1 MSYFKEQLN
10 KAKANNLIIIDL
22 DIANELETCCEQEL
36 SDKQFDE
43 ACSLIK
49 EAWMRSDNITVW
61 SFVKALLEMTN
72 NNIENFNLH
81 QISPYDLIDKASY
94 YI

>member
-10 KAKANNLIIIDL
+10 TARAHSLSIIDL
-22 DIANELETCCEQEL
+22 DIANELWACCKQEL

-49 EAWMRSDNITVW
+49 SAWLRSDDITVW
-61 SFVKALLEMTN
+61 SLVKALLEMTN
-72 NNIENFNLH
+72 NNIENSDLH

-94 YI
+94 